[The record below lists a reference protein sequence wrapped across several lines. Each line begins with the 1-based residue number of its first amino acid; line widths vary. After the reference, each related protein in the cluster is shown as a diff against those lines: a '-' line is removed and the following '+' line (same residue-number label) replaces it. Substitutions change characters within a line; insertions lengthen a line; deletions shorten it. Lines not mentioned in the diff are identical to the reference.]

1 MPDGDNHKSIAFDV
15 EDDAPVADT
24 QSRAIPAFQPLHVP
38 LPSLRKRLK
47 PCRKPSPYVG
57 RKLEPLPCSCSGPK
71 NLHTLSIAKRDIV
84 VNDIIAHR
92 DTGMTQ

>member
-38 LPSLRKRLK
+38 LPSLRERLK

-57 RKLEPLPCSCSGPK
+57 RKLEPLSCGRSGPNK
-71 NLHTLSIAKRDIV
+71 LHISNIAFS
-84 VNDIIAHR
+84 DIIVNYDIAYC
-92 DTGMTQ
+92 DTGTVA